1 MDLGSQEISPL
12 MLFNITNYLL
22 AIKVSYF
29 SDNIMGTL
37 RLAQSQ
43 FVSKTL
49 SQASFLGHSNNVKCT
64 KEGIFKTL
72 HSSTVVNPSSCK
84 LIVNTKY
91 SNHISFLPKL
101 TIDYSVSRYKSTT
114 SKLMSFNEPLVEND
128 TNICWK
134 CQIDLRTKSE
144 TGQMDNLLTCPC
156 PQHVLRNIPKNIDHF
171 ELFGLQRKFK
181 MDLKKLAQKY
191 KSMQRIL
198 HPDR

>member
-1 MDLGSQEISPL
+1 M
-12 MLFNITNYLL
+12 
-22 AIKVSYF
+22 KVSYF
-29 SDNIMGTL
+29 SENIMGTL

-49 SQASFLGHSNNVKCT
+49 TTASLLGHSNNVKCT
-64 KEGIFKTL
+64 KEGIIKTL
-72 HSSTVVNPSSCK
+72 HSSTVVNPSSSK

-91 SNHISFLPKL
+91 NNHISFLPKS
-101 TIDYSVSRYKSTT
+101 TIDYTVSRNKSTT

-144 TGQMDNLLTCPC
+144 TGQMNNLLTCPC

>member
-1 MDLGSQEISPL
+1 
-12 MLFNITNYLL
+12 
-22 AIKVSYF
+22 
-29 SDNIMGTL
+29 MGTL
-37 RLAQSQ
+37 RLAHRQY
-43 FVSKTL
+43 VSKTL
-49 SQASFLGHSNNVKCT
+49 TSASFLGPSNNVKSRN
-64 KEGIFKTL
+64 EGIIKSL
-72 HSSTVVNPSSCK
+72 HTSTIVYPSSCK
-84 LIVNTKY
+84 LIVNTKC

-101 TIDYSVSRYKSTT
+101 TIDYGVSRNKSTS
-114 SKLMSFNEPLVEND
+114 SKLQSFNEPLKPLAEND
-128 TNICWK
+128 INICWK

-144 TGQMDNLLTCPC
+144 TGQLNNLLTCPC